1 MDTADLEQKKV
12 LVIAYGFP
20 PIAHAGVYRTM
31 RFCRYLPAN
40 GWRPTV
46 ITINE
51 SKDIHSDHS
60 LMKRI
65 PPEVRIHRTYILD
78 IWRMIQR
85 YRARDARREAA
96 RAALSDPGSRAGVA
110 GAVKR
115 VERFFLSA
123 LLKIFSIPDH
133 MVFWIPFAVIRGIRL
148 MRKEDFDVIFTTSPP
163 HSEHLAGL
171 ILAKIFRKPWVAD
184 FRDPIV
190 DNFHTEELFRIEL
203 WLHGLL
209 ERIIAR
215 FADTVILVTES
226 HRQSL
231 KNRYPAMGGKFV
243 VVRNGF
249 DPALFKNIQPDSFDR
264 FTILFGGTLYGTIS
278 PDFFIHGLAR
288 WLETKDPSVRD
299 NVQALFYG
307 MGCEKAGA
315 LAHEL
320 GLEHVVRTSGLIPHD
335 EIIRKQKGADLLLL
349 IIGHDSK
356 SAGVITSKL
365 YEYMAVKRPI
375 LAIMQ
380 ESEALD
386 IIRDYG
392 NFYHAPHDDYPS
404 LLKALDNAY
413 EEYLRKGRAREEQN
427 REQENEKL
435 APGFDNSRYDVTV
448 QVKDLIHIFNESNIR
463 RAGVPG
469 EHPLP

>member
-31 RFCRYLPAN
+31 RFCRYLPDN
-40 GWRPTV
+40 GWKPTV

-78 IWRMIQR
+78 IWRIVQR
-85 YRARDARREAA
+85 YRAKQARRDAARR
-96 RAALSDPGSRAGVA
+96 ALSDPGVSRGGVA
-110 GAVKR
+110 RAMKR
-115 VERFFLSA
+115 VERFVLSA

-133 MVFWIPFAVIRGIRL
+133 MLFWIPFAVIRGIRL

-190 DNFHTEELFRIEL
+190 DNFHTEELFRVEL
-203 WLHGLL
+203 WLHALL
-209 ERIIAR
+209 ERLIVR
-215 FADTVILVTES
+215 SADTVILVTES

-231 KNRYPAMGGKFV
+231 ENRYPADRGKLMV
-243 VVRNGF
+243 IRNGF
-249 DPALFKNIQPDSFDR
+249 DPALFQNIQPESFDR
-264 FTILFGGTLYGTIS
+264 FTILFAGTLYGTIS
-278 PDFFIHGLAR
+278 PDFFIRGLAR
-288 WLETKDPSVRD
+288 WLRTRDPSVRGS
-299 NVQALFYG
+299 VQALFYG
-307 MGCEKAGA
+307 MGCEKAEA

-320 GLEHVVRTSGLIPHD
+320 GLEDVVKTSGLIPHD

-349 IIGHDSK
+349 VIGHDSK

-365 YEYMAVKRPI
+365 YEYMAVDRPI

-386 IIRDYG
+386 IIRGYG
-392 NFYHAPHDDYPS
+392 KFHHAPHDDYPA
-404 LLKALDNAY
+404 LMQALDDAY
-413 EEYLRKGRAREEQN
+413 GEYLRKSPAGQGEE
-427 REQENEKL
+427 ECP
-435 APGFDNSRYDVTV
+435 PGFDNSLYDATV
-448 QVKDLIHIFNESNIR
+448 QVKDLVHIFNESNLR
-463 RAGVPG
+463 PPRMPN
-469 EHPLP
+469 ERPLP

>member
-1 MDTADLEQKKV
+1 MDTTDLERKKV

-31 RFCRYLPAN
+31 RFCRYLPDN
-40 GWRPTV
+40 GWKPTV

-51 SKDIHSDHS
+51 SEDIYSDYR
-60 LMKRI
+60 LLKRI

-78 IWRMIQR
+78 VWRTIQR
-85 YRARDARREAA
+85 YRAKKARKDAA
-96 RAALSDPGSRAGVA
+96 RAALSDRDVSRRGAAGMI
-110 GAVKR
+110 KR
-115 VERFFLSA
+115 IEGFVLSA

-133 MVFWIPFAVIRGIRL
+133 MVFWIPFAVIRGARL
-148 MRKEDFDVIFTTSPP
+148 MRREDFDVVFTTSPP
-163 HSEHLAGL
+163 HSEHLVGL
-171 ILAKIFRKPWVAD
+171 ILAKMFRKPWVAD

-190 DNFHTEELFRIEL
+190 DNFHTEDLFRVEL

-209 ERIIAR
+209 ERLIVR

-231 KNRYPAMGGKFV
+231 KNRYPALSGKFM

-249 DPALFKNIQPDSFDR
+249 DPALFENIQPESFDR

-278 PDFFIHGLAR
+278 PDFFIRGLAR

-307 MGCEKAGA
+307 MGCEKAGV
-315 LAHEL
+315 LAQEL
-320 GLEHVVRTSGLIPHD
+320 GLDHVVKTSGLIPHD
-335 EIIRKQKGADLLLL
+335 EILRKQKGADLLLL

-365 YEYMAVKRPI
+365 YEYMAVNRPI

-392 NFYHAPHDDYPS
+392 RFYHAPHDDYAA
-404 LLKALDNAY
+404 LVQALDSAY
-413 EEYLRKGRAREEQN
+413 EEYLGKGSVREDE
-427 REQENEKL
+427 EKSTS
-435 APGFDNSRYDVTV
+435 GFDNSRYDVTV
-448 QVKDLIHIFNESNIR
+448 QVKDLVHIFNESNIP
-463 RAGVPG
+463 RAGIPN
-469 EHPLP
+469 ERPLE